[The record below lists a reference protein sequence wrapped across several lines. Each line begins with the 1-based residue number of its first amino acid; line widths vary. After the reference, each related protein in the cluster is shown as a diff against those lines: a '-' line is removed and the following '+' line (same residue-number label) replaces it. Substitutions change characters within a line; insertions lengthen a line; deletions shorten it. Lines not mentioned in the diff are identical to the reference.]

1 MAGNDLARR
10 NRRRESLDLP
20 ERETDKPLSEEE
32 LDAIYAERQRR
43 TWQRYLEGYRRG
55 KKERWAFPVK
65 VLVRH
70 PQYGEVQVPG
80 ASPYAAILCAAEQL
94 GCKFLDLHDAEVVA
108 IPTTEK

>member
-32 LDAIYAERQRR
+32 LDAIYAERQKR

-55 KKERWAFPVK
+55 KKERWAFPV
-65 VLVRH
+65 
-70 PQYGEVQVPG
+70 
-80 ASPYAAILCAAEQL
+80 
-94 GCKFLDLHDAEVVA
+94 
-108 IPTTEK
+108 